1 MDLRQVQETYAQIYQ
16 GMMLALRDV
25 KYVSQTA
32 ALIDEL
38 KVLKDKCPEILSRQ
52 CDGGCLKSEDNQ
64 VFSRI
69 HEVVSEVIS
78 LTNEDDSLIEEK
90 PDGINYCLEAVKLM
104 GYSVPSTE
112 IWTA

>member
-16 GMMLALRDV
+16 GMMLTLRDV
-25 KYVSQTA
+25 KYVPETA

-38 KVLKDKCPEILSRQ
+38 KELKDRCPEILSRQ

-64 VFSRI
+64 VFIRI
-69 HEVVSEVIS
+69 HEVVSGIIS
-78 LTNEDDSLIEEK
+78 LTNKDASLIEEK
-90 PDGINYCLEAVKLM
+90 PNGINYCLEAIKLM
-104 GYSVPSTE
+104 GYDIPSTK